1 MFTIAVD
8 PRNSG
13 AMQDMRATSL
23 AFARRL
29 FAALGASFFASSV
42 LLFPVF
48 ARPLVPAERRYS
60 PYDGVLPAC
69 DDPAVA
75 QRISW
80 NFRQREDEFWDSGLE
95 ILGFGEVR
103 ETGYKTNGLD
113 YIPRRYCRARAWLND
128 QRKPHQV
135 FYAISEDLGIIGI
148 GFGIEWC
155 IVGLDR
161 NDAFAPNCKM
171 ARP

>member
-1 MFTIAVD
+1 VNRVFGFA
-8 PRNSG
+8 S
-13 AMQDMRATSL
+13 SL
-23 AFARRL
+23 AFVAWTAIIL
-29 FAALGASFFASSV
+29 PADT
-42 LLFPVF
+42 
-48 ARPLVPAERRYS
+48 RPLVPAERRYS

-148 GFGIEWC
+148 GFGVEWC
-155 IVGLDR
+155 VAGLDR
-161 NDAFAPNCKM
+161 NYAFAPNCKM

>member
-1 MFTIAVD
+1 
-8 PRNSG
+8 
-13 AMQDMRATSL
+13 MRAKSVAFVRRLRLL
-23 AFARRL
+23 AGLVASL
-29 FAALGASFFASSV
+29 FAAGV
-42 LLFPVF
+42 LPFPAI

-69 DDPAVA
+69 DDPSVT

-103 ETGYKTNGLD
+103 EIGYKTNGLD
-113 YIPRRYCRARAWLND
+113 HIPRRYCNARALLND
-128 QRKPHQV
+128 LKKPHQV

-148 GFGIEWC
+148 GFGVEWC